1 MAQTIQTFFTE
12 AIARDFSRDFLFRV
26 QNVNFGSGGPVLTD
40 SDLVYAKGATLPERT
55 IGDVGVKY
63 RGLEFHVPGSVTY
76 GNAAGFS
83 LDFYCDADIRLRQ
96 VLLEESRR
104 VFDDQTTT
112 GDYNIA
118 GKDASIT
125 LLQLDKR
132 LQPIMEYKLIG
143 CSIRQVG
150 QIQYDI
156 AGGSGTVT
164 SFTATMAYHY
174 FTEER
179 LGIQEALLENG
190 PLPPTPGRG

>member
-1 MAQTIQTFFTE
+1 MAQTIQTFFQE
-12 AIARDFSRDFLFRV
+12 AIQRDFSRDFLFRV
-26 QNVNFGSGGPVLTD
+26 QNVNFGPGGPVLTD
-40 SDLVYAKGATLPERT
+40 SDLVYAKGAILPDRS
-55 IGDVGVKY
+55 IGDVPVKY

-76 GNAAGFS
+76 GNANGFS
-83 LDFYCDADIRLRQ
+83 LDFYCDADVRLREI
-96 VLLEESRR
+96 LLAESRR

-112 GDYNIA
+112 GDYRIA
-118 GKDASIT
+118 GAGASIT
-125 LLQLDKR
+125 LQQLNKA

-156 AGGSGTVT
+156 AGGSGGIM

-179 LGIQEALLENG
+179 VGVEASQLTGG
-190 PLPPTPGRG
+190 PARPTR

>member
-1 MAQTIQTFFTE
+1 MAQTIQTFFQE
-12 AIARDFSRDFLFRV
+12 AIQRDFSRDFLFRV
-26 QNVNFGSGGPVLTD
+26 QNVNFGPGGPVLTD
-40 SDLVYAKGATLPERT
+40 SDLVYAKGATLPERI

-76 GNAAGFS
+76 GSAAGFS

-112 GDYNIA
+112 GDYRIA
-118 GKDASIT
+118 GAGASIT
-125 LLQLDKR
+125 LQQLNKA

-143 CSIRQVG
+143 CSIRSVG
-150 QIQYDI
+150 SIQYDM
-156 AGGSGTVT
+156 AGGSGNIM

-179 LGIQEALLENG
+179 VGVEASQLTGG
-190 PLPPTPGRG
+190 PARPTR

>member
-1 MAQTIQTFFTE
+1 MAQTIQTFFQE
-12 AIARDFSRDFLFRV
+12 AIQRDFSRDFLFRV
-26 QNVNFGSGGPVLTD
+26 QNVNFGPGGPVLTD
-40 SDLVYAKGATLPERT
+40 SDLVYAKGATLPERI
-55 IGDVGVKY
+55 IGDVPVKY

-76 GNAAGFS
+76 GNANGFS
-83 LDFYCDADIRLRQ
+83 LDFYCDADVRLREI
-96 VLLEESRR
+96 LLAESRR

-112 GDYNIA
+112 GDYRIA
-118 GKDASIT
+118 GAGASIT
-125 LLQLDKR
+125 LQQLNKA

-156 AGGSGTVT
+156 AGGSGGIM

-179 LGIQEALLENG
+179 VGVEASQLTGG
-190 PLPPTPGRG
+190 PARPTR

>member
-1 MAQTIQTFFTE
+1 MAQTIQTFFQE
-12 AIARDFSRDFLFRV
+12 AIQRDFSRDFLFRV
-26 QNVNFGSGGPVLTD
+26 QNVNFGPGGPVLTD
-40 SDLVYAKGATLPERT
+40 SDLVYAKGATLPERI
-55 IGDVGVKY
+55 IGDVPVKY

-83 LDFYCDADIRLRQ
+83 LDFYCDADVRLRQ
-96 VLLEESRR
+96 ILLEESRR

-112 GDYNIA
+112 GDYRIA
-118 GKDASIT
+118 GSGASIT
-125 LLQLDKR
+125 LQQLNKA

-150 QIQYDI
+150 QIQYNI
-156 AGGSGTVT
+156 AEGNGGIM

-179 LGIQEALLENG
+179 VGVEASQLTGG
-190 PLPPTPGRG
+190 PARPTR